1 MSEVITP
8 AQHAVRAPS
17 VTVDRRSLRI
27 AYLITAVGI
36 LNLMDLYCTLT
47 ANRMGMLDEMNP
59 LAATFISLG
68 LTPSLIC
75 YKILMVGCGLGIL
88 WKARHNRLV
97 VPACWLLLGT
107 YISLSVLW
115 YMWVCTVRSDL
126 GYRIANAMP

>member
-1 MSEVITP
+1 MSELISDLQRSGRTTTF
-8 AQHAVRAPS
+8 AL
-17 VTVDRRSLRI
+17 DRRSLRI

-115 YMWVCTVRSDL
+115 YMWVCTIRSDL